1 MRAVGL
7 SNRWIGRATLL
18 GLTTWGLAC
27 GETSTQPTIDSIVI
41 QAAKSTSEGS
51 GDPEVM
57 KVDPPD
63 APQDTRLVLTV
74 TGSGFDKTAKV
85 EMLLNEESTDD
96 ITTNS
101 TKFVNSKRL
110 RADITI
116 AANAAVKKFDVAV
129 TVTAANRRKRGIGI
143 ELFEVTDTTQECQ
156 IGFDLTLD
164 DSKPVRSDGGDQYQD
179 AIDKVQVSTG
189 SGPGFRFDT
198 NGNQKLQGRNDTR
211 LVTLDF
217 TGTAGEGL
225 TDPNVPTGI
234 DFRFDIQ
241 PSANSDEGLNLCAL
255 DINNGVGTVSAK
267 IRFAVPGT
275 KEGYRLRYGGIT
287 STGNDCGA
295 LGVEEIKVTRKGETT
310 WELVSGPTACLLPDR
325 GEIMAVIAMP
335 IAFTITA
342 QP

>member
-1 MRAVGL
+1 MSRSGL
-7 SNRWIGRATLL
+7 LL
-18 GLTTWGLAC
+18 GLAFLATGSGLAC
-27 GETSTQPTIDSIVI
+27 QDSTTNPLT
-41 QAAKSTSEGS
+41 
-51 GDPEVM
+51 PESSPVQFARGGFPG
-57 KVDPPD
+57 PPD
-63 APQDTRLVLTV
+63 GGD
-74 TGSGFDKTAKV
+74 
-85 EMLLNEESTDD
+85 
-96 ITTNS
+96 
-101 TKFVNSKRL
+101 
-110 RADITI
+110 
-116 AANAAVKKFDVAV
+116 
-129 TVTAANRRKRGIGI
+129 
-143 ELFEVTDTTQECQ
+143 DTTQECQ

-164 DSKPVRSDGGDQYQD
+164 DSQPVRSDGGDQYQD

-211 LVTLDF
+211 LVTLVFPSLDVEGEPF
-217 TGTAGEGL
+217 TFAGQSV
-225 TDPNVPTGI
+225 TRGI
-234 DFRFDIQ
+234 DLRFDIQ

-287 STGNDCGA
+287 STGKNCGR

>member
-1 MRAVGL
+1 MSRSGL
-7 SNRWIGRATLL
+7 LL
-18 GLTTWGLAC
+18 GLAFLATGSGLAC
-27 GETSTQPTIDSIVI
+27 QDSTTNPLT
-41 QAAKSTSEGS
+41 
-51 GDPEVM
+51 PESSPVQ
-57 KVDPPD
+57 VARGGFPGPPD
-63 APQDTRLVLTV
+63 GGD
-74 TGSGFDKTAKV
+74 
-85 EMLLNEESTDD
+85 
-96 ITTNS
+96 
-101 TKFVNSKRL
+101 
-110 RADITI
+110 
-116 AANAAVKKFDVAV
+116 
-129 TVTAANRRKRGIGI
+129 
-143 ELFEVTDTTQECQ
+143 DTTQECQ

-164 DSKPVRSDGGDQYQD
+164 DTQPVRSDGGDQYQD